1 MHTLPYRSIW
11 IFVSP
16 GSAPLDVTGPLDVF
30 RRANAYSKG
39 GKYDVLL
46 VGARERSVMTES
58 GIGLVAQATLAEA
71 MQRGMPHTVIVGGG
85 NPEVPAGSDETAFA
99 EWLQR
104 HAEHLPRVCSV
115 CSGAFI
121 LGTAGLLR
129 GRRATTHWSLLEP
142 LQKRFPETLVVNDA
156 LFVND
161 ETIWT
166 SAGVTSGIDLSLAI
180 VEEDL
185 GYEVSLAVARFLV
198 LFLRRSGSQQQYS
211 AMLAAQSTERR
222 ALRDLQA
229 YIYSH
234 LGDDLSI
241 EKLAN
246 VCCMSP
252 RNLARVFKKEVGR
265 TLGAFIRNVRL
276 DEARRL
282 LENSDLSLSAVA
294 AKVGGGDESTLR
306 RWFIDQFGVSPTQYR
321 ERFKARV
328 NG

>member
-1 MHTLPYRSIW
+1 MPNLAFRSVW
-11 IFVSP
+11 IFASP

-46 VGARERSVMTES
+46 VGARDRTVMTES

-71 MQRGMPHTVIVGGG
+71 VQRGLPHTVIVGGG
-85 NPEVPAGSDETAFA
+85 NPELPDDSDETVFVR
-99 EWLQR
+99 WLQR
-104 HAEHLPRVCSV
+104 HAAHIPRICSV
-115 CSGAFI
+115 CSGAFL
-121 LGTAGLLR
+121 LGAAGLLTS
-129 GRRATTHWSLLEP
+129 RRATTHWSLLDS
-142 LQKRFPETLVVNDA
+142 LQRRFPQTQVVNDA
-156 LFVND
+156 LFVTD
-161 ETIWT
+161 EKIWT

-211 AMLAAQSTERR
+211 STLAAQSTERR
-222 ALRDLQA
+222 NLRDLQA
-229 YIYSH
+229 YIFSN
-234 LGDDLSI
+234 LNEDLSI
-241 EKLAN
+241 EKLAD

-252 RNLARVFKKEVGR
+252 RNLARVFKKEIGR

-282 LENSDLSLSAVA
+282 LENSDLSLSEVA

-321 ERFKARV
+321 ERFRV
-328 NG
+328 RRLA